1 MPTEICTYIK
11 STYSQLTA
19 SVSTRNWRTNTFSI
33 SQGIFQGDTLSPLI
47 FLLAF
52 NPIINLVKSLTSGYQ
67 IQIALPGRI
76 SAKGK
81 FIYLEWNEPQ
91 SSEPPSWYLCK
102 IVDHTPNGLSEVQYN
117 KDTFERVNLNTCTW
131 RYAKGNGKKF
141 LPPHCP
147 LPEYTPKESDS
158 PPYCLSHP
166 HKAKSF
172 ANDLTILSSNPTEHQ
187 YALSELDQKCNDL
200 GLSIRPDKCVSLAL
214 HEGSVTKKG
223 FNIGVSQ
230 PTNLCDK
237 PAKFLGS
244 TIAVSSLQAKK
255 KASSDLL
262 SKVTSA
268 LSSIDKRPIRGEYK
282 LWIYKQYLVPSLRF
296 VLSVNAI
303 NQTTLLNIQRR
314 ATRYI
319 KSWLNLPRCCTLA
332 PIFHPDILNVPQI
345 KHQYAKAKVQILA
358 SVTRTDDPLIRELAP
373 TALSNLTEGPL
384 GIPQLS
390 HTALEAARSSVSRL
404 RDIPKAASTHIRT
417 IAEEELD
424 AHTMTLTVQNKIAD
438 IISLEK
444 EEKLWRRILSG
455 LPSGQLSFL
464 LRAGCDCLPSPINLR
479 RWKIITE
486 SKCALCSSPNPTSN
500 HILSCCPSALEQGR
514 YTWRHDSTLLA
525 IVSGIKVALASQS
538 THHQVYADL
547 PGWRVT
553 DNPPSTVPSWLT
565 STLLRPDLV
574 IISNESERIL
584 ELTVPQNSVEGL
596 HKAKLRKSEKYDHI
610 IGDIQASHPNLRL
623 KYHTLEMGTLG
634 HYSRTTRDAVQVVS
648 HNNKLAQM
656 ILEKAAKTAITC
668 TQNIFW
674 ARSNSTWDKDRA
686 LLKISSLTPLSDSRY
701 LQSN

>member
-1 MPTEICTYIK
+1 M
-11 STYSQLTA
+11 
-19 SVSTRNWRTNTFSI
+19 
-33 SQGIFQGDTLSPLI
+33 
-47 FLLAF
+47 
-52 NPIINLVKSLTSGYQ
+52 
-67 IQIALPGRI
+67 
-76 SAKGK
+76 
-81 FIYLEWNEPQ
+81 
-91 SSEPPSWYLCK
+91 
-102 IVDHTPNGLSEVQYN
+102 
-117 KDTFERVNLNTCTW
+117 
-131 RYAKGNGKKF
+131 
-141 LPPHCP
+141 
-147 LPEYTPKESDS
+147 
-158 PPYCLSHP
+158 
-166 HKAKSF
+166 
-172 ANDLTILSSNPTEHQ
+172 
-187 YALSELDQKCNDL
+187 
-200 GLSIRPDKCVSLAL
+200 
-214 HEGSVTKKG
+214 
-223 FNIGVSQ
+223 
-230 PTNLCDK
+230 
-237 PAKFLGS
+237 
-244 TIAVSSLQAKK
+244 
-255 KASSDLL
+255 
-262 SKVTSA
+262 
-268 LSSIDKRPIRGEYK
+268 
-282 LWIYKQYLVPSLRF
+282 WIYKQYLVPSLRF

-404 RDIPKAASTHIRT
+404 RDIPKAASTYICT

-486 SKCALCSSPNPTSN
+486 SKCSLCSSPNPTSN

-525 IVSGIKVALASQS
+525 IVSGIKAALASQS

-574 IISNESERIL
+574 IISNESVRIL

-623 KYHTLEMGTLG
+623 KYHTLEIGTLG

-648 HNNKLAQM
+648 HNKLAQM